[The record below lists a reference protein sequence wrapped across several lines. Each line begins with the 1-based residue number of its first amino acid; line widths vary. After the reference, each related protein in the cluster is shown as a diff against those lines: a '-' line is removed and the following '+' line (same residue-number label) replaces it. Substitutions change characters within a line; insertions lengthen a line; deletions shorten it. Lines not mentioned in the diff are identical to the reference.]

1 MYLYFFAKHEA
12 FLVMKVCVASH
23 PMGTLG
29 ILNLLFFFL
38 NFVFAN
44 VEQLITNLQLQ
55 KSKDRRELNNNEIV
69 LS

>member
-1 MYLYFFAKHEA
+1 
-12 FLVMKVCVASH
+12 
-23 PMGTLG
+23 MGTLG

-55 KSKDRRELNNNEIV
+55 KSKDRRELNSNEIV